1 MYHFGHLTSDQCHL
15 KRKHYRP
22 DMHMYIGEKAKLH
35 AIIILFILTKFLMY
49 CVTMIRNQSV
59 MKLKKKMKI
68 WEQLHTEP

>member
-1 MYHFGHLTSDQCHL
+1 MY
-15 KRKHYRP
+15 
-22 DMHMYIGEKAKLH
+22 MYIGEKAKLY
-35 AIIILFILTKFLMY
+35 AIIILVILTKFLMY